1 MSMSSFLTWDSLT
14 TFTGCVAIVGVTVQ
28 FTKTLVDKYVKMPT
42 QLYTYLVA
50 LLILVVTDCV
60 IGPRTF
66 ENFALDVLDAILVS
80 LSANGAYHLFSDN
93 LSNKK

>member
-50 LLILVVTDCV
+50 LLILIATDCV
-60 IGPRTF
+60 VGPRTF
-66 ENFALDVLDAILVS
+66 ENFVLDVLDAILVS
-80 LSANGAYHLFSDN
+80 LSANGAYHLFSD
-93 LSNKK
+93 STAGKK